1 MHNSNLLTGQ
11 ILNSKGVKQ
20 QKFYPVQGVFL
31 SKKHEERNTLR
42 RLRAT
47 FGHSV
52 ANHLGNGKN
61 WGASLLPLE

>member
-20 QKFYPVQGVFL
+20 QKGVFL
-31 SKKHEERNTLR
+31 SNKHEESNTLR